1 MFALLDTPVVKGAW
15 ITRTGRLVQR
25 NTVNA
30 WGMHF
35 GLQELGRE
43 GSIYELIEE
52 ALSSLESANVW
63 SEVTAHVV
71 NGNMEKAR
79 EAKRRVEDAQR
90 VERDGRVSG
99 DDLWSPKHFVAT
111 QSRSWEWRHAGAPVP
126 PAPLVVLTYH
136 PSARLNIIHQTSRH
150 PDA

>member
-1 MFALLDTPVVKGAW
+1 MFPRYYRSLSSLQAYNIEPLLRSWERSVVPEMFALLDTPVVKGAW

-52 ALSSLESANVW
+52 DSKL
-63 SEVTAHVV
+63 
-71 NGNMEKAR
+71 K
-79 EAKRRVEDAQR
+79 
-90 VERDGRVSG
+90 
-99 DDLWSPKHFVAT
+99 
-111 QSRSWEWRHAGAPVP
+111 
-126 PAPLVVLTYH
+126 
-136 PSARLNIIHQTSRH
+136 
-150 PDA
+150 

>member
-1 MFALLDTPVVKGAW
+1 MRRIVSLSDKATG
-15 ITRTGRLVQR
+15 ITSTLYDAQSAIVDIHAPAVA
-25 NTVNA
+25 N
-30 WGMHF
+30 
-35 GLQELGRE
+35 L
-43 GSIYELIEE
+43 E